1 MQVHEKSLQV
11 YNFENG
17 KVYSLLRN
25 SGYLHGTQY
34 VNPGQQSLV
43 TVSELNITTYA
54 LFLIFIIVL
63 STCDSL
69 RSDKIRF
76 PSLGFFERKFV

>member
-11 YNFENG
+11 YNFEKGN
-17 KVYSLLRN
+17 VYSLLQN
-25 SGYLHGTQY
+25 SGYLHGAQY

-43 TVSELNITTYA
+43 IASAIHITTHA
-54 LFLIFIIVL
+54 QFLIITILL

-69 RSDKIRF
+69 NLWI
-76 PSLGFFERKFV
+76 